1 MKERIELIM
10 QREHLSPAVFAEKIG
25 IQRSTLA
32 HILSGRNNPSLDVML
47 KIHQSFRY
55 INLEW
60 LLEGNGEIN
69 ISKNGQEGSL
79 FNFNDNENTTTEQAA
94 EDGKS
99 DKELSQIG
107 HNVNKSHEVEVIKFL
122 EKPAKKITE
131 IRIFFD
137 DNTFE
142 NFKPEK

>member
-69 ISKNGQEGSL
+69 ISKNGQEGNL
-79 FNFNDNENTTTEQAA
+79 FNFNDNENATTEQAA
-94 EDGKS
+94 EDGKF
-99 DKELSQIG
+99 DKKLSQIG
-107 HNVNKSHEVEVIKFL
+107 RNVDKSHEVEVIKFL

>member
-69 ISKNGQEGSL
+69 ISKNGQEGNL

-107 HNVNKSHEVEVIKFL
+107 RNVNKSHEVEVIKFL